1 MSAPRHPCCPEAPWC
16 RIRVIRVGPR
26 PRVPCV
32 PWLPR
37 ADPSLRDPRPRLPL
51 RQSHGLMRA
60 NRTKHGGVCGT
71 ARAAGDQCVR
81 NFLRR
86 LMNRRQF
93 LERSGQAL
101 ATIPLVSLGSRFDL
115 LAQGAAPSIPAPVL
129 ERLGITTVCFRERFP
144 ATRTKGAAAP
154 PEG

>member
-1 MSAPRHPCCPEAPWC
+1 
-16 RIRVIRVGPR
+16 
-26 PRVPCV
+26 
-32 PWLPR
+32 
-37 ADPSLRDPRPRLPL
+37 
-51 RQSHGLMRA
+51 
-60 NRTKHGGVCGT
+60 
-71 ARAAGDQCVR
+71 
-81 NFLRR
+81 
-86 LMNRRQF
+86 MNRRQF

-154 PEG
+154 PEGDLTLLTAPKFIADQLGLHNVEVHDRVLPQGEGGGRGGRVDDLEHPDRWSRQSVRSGRGEA